1 MNNYSTNMKYHISYI
16 KKDKKYNFSTTFKD
30 EEHMRDKLLQYRK
43 DSISFEIKELNNNN
57 KPLIEKFKPCKEF
70 SQTYYSSRI

>member
-1 MNNYSTNMKYHISYI
+1 MKYHISYI
-16 KKDKKYNFSTTFKD
+16 KKDKKYNFSITFKD

-43 DSISFEIKELNNNN
+43 DSISFEIKELNN
-57 KPLIEKFKPCKEF
+57 KSLTEKFKPCKEF

>member
-1 MNNYSTNMKYHISYI
+1 MKYHISYI

-57 KPLIEKFKPCKEF
+57 IASNRE
-70 SQTYYSSRI
+70 I

>member
-1 MNNYSTNMKYHISYI
+1 
-16 KKDKKYNFSTTFKD
+16 
-30 EEHMRDKLLQYRK
+30 MRDKLLQYRK
-43 DSISFEIKELNNNN
+43 DSISFEIKELNNN

>member
-1 MNNYSTNMKYHISYI
+1 MKYHISYI
-16 KKDKKYNFSTTFKD
+16 KKDKKYNFSITFKD

-57 KPLIEKFKPCKEF
+57 NNKPLIEKFKPCKEF

>member
-1 MNNYSTNMKYHISYI
+1 MKYHISYI

-43 DSISFEIKELNNNN
+43 DSVSFEIKELNN
-57 KPLIEKFKPCKEF
+57 KSLTEKFKPCKEF

>member
-1 MNNYSTNMKYHISYI
+1 MKYHISYI
-16 KKDKKYNFSTTFKD
+16 KKDKKYNFSITFKD

-43 DSISFEIKELNNNN
+43 DRISFEIKELNN
-57 KPLIEKFKPCKEF
+57 KSLTEKFKPCKEF

>member
-1 MNNYSTNMKYHISYI
+1 MKYHISYI
-16 KKDKKYNFSTTFKD
+16 KKDKKYNFSITFKD

-43 DSISFEIKELNNNN
+43 NSISFEIKELNN
-57 KPLIEKFKPCKEF
+57 KSLTEKFKPCKEF

>member
-1 MNNYSTNMKYHISYI
+1 MKYHISYI
-16 KKDKKYNFSTTFKD
+16 KKDKKYNSSTTFKD
-30 EEHMRDKLLQYRK
+30 EEYMRDKLLQYRK

>member
-1 MNNYSTNMKYHISYI
+1 MKYHISYI
-16 KKDKKYNFSTTFKD
+16 KKDKKYNFSITFKD

-43 DSISFEIKELNNNN
+43 DSVSFEIKELNN
-57 KPLIEKFKPCKEF
+57 KSLTEKFKPCKEF

>member
-1 MNNYSTNMKYHISYI
+1 MKYHISYI

-43 DSISFEIKELNNNN
+43 DSISFEIKELNN
-57 KPLIEKFKPCKEF
+57 KSLTEKFKPCKEF